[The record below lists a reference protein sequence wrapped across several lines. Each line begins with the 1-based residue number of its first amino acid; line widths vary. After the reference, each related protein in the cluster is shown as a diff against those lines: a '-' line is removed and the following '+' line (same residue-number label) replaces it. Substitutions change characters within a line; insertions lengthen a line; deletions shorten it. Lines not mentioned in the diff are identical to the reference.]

1 MSRYFYWPNR
11 KIILLTILALLSLI
25 PSVLANTN
33 VTFSQGL
40 TFTTK
45 YGLRVAFGLENI
57 MPPAW
62 AFLIYN
68 GIALGLLFF
77 IGGYASLRST
87 RFSIFCIDGFA
98 AIFWWFGWMSFYQPA
113 TDTVNW
119 WAPMELIILAGIM
132 GGAIYLK
139 EANRE
144 RYGTGGTGLTLIN
157 ALYYFILLQ
166 TVIGFVNVSGIWHTN
181 SAITPSAYQYNNVDL
196 GAQVSSNSNMGGF
209 MGGLISTV
217 MGLGLLAIQAGQ
229 MILTVIQ
236 AIAGYDAILF
246 AAFPWIQLSP
256 IAMAFVWVFRVVI
269 LLLDG
274 WFIFLIFFKPPALD
288 QIGV

>member
-1 MSRYFYWPNR
+1 M
-11 KIILLTILALLSLI
+11 I
-25 PSVLANTN
+25 PGVLADTN
-33 VTFSQGL
+33 ITFSQSL

-45 YGLRVAFGLENI
+45 YGLRVPFGLENI

-68 GIALGLLFF
+68 GISLGLLFF

-119 WAPMELIILAGIM
+119 WTPLSLIILAGVM

-166 TVIGFVNVSGIWHTN
+166 TVIGFVNVAGIWNANT
-181 SAITPSAYQYNNVDL
+181 AVTPSAYQYNNVDL
-196 GAQVSSNSNMGGF
+196 GAQVSSNSNIGGF

-217 MGLGLLAIQAGQ
+217 MGLTLLGIQAGQ
-229 MILTVIQ
+229 MVLTVLQ

-246 AAFPWIQLSP
+246 AAFPWITLSP
-256 IAMAFVWVFRVVI
+256 IAMAFVWIFRVVI

-274 WFIFLIFFKPPALD
+274 WFIFLIFFKPPPLD
-288 QIGV
+288 NLGV